1 MSEDRKLAHIEL
13 IESISPIEG
22 ADKIEMC
29 QVLGWQCVIA
39 KKDNFK
45 IGDKV
50 CYIEVDS
57 ILPEKPEYEFL
68 RDRKFRVKTIK
79 LRGCV
84 SQGLVIPL
92 PKDWTVKRDDRCIIG
107 SDVTEEL
114 GITKY
119 LSPSEREEI
128 SQTERKLTNEKNK
141 LKKFMMRYSWF
152 RKLFLS
158 RKQKEGFPYWVS
170 KTDEERIQNIP
181 QVLKQFADKEVYV
194 TEKIDYQ
201 SVTFT
206 GKMIPN
212 TTPIIGKLL
221 PKKFKFI
228 VCSRNLTN
236 NDKNS
241 LYWKIAKKYNI
252 EQILKEN
259 PTLTIQGEQ
268 GDTNIQGNKYGIKE
282 PQMWVFNI
290 IDHEKNYHYNWRE
303 LQSFCLKY
311 SLQTVPIL
319 EYYDSIKVKD
329 IRNMTY
335 YPKLSRLG
343 STVQELVEF
352 SKGKSVLA
360 DIPREGIV
368 VRCIEN
374 GQKLLS
380 FKTISPDFLL
390 KYD

>member
-1 MSEDRKLAHIEL
+1 MERKLAHIEI
-13 IESISPIEG
+13 IEDIKPIEG
-22 ADKIEMC
+22 ADKIEVC
-29 QVLGWQCVIA
+29 KVLGWECVIA

-45 IGDKV
+45 VGQKV

-79 LRGCV
+79 LKGQV
-84 SQGLVIPL
+84 SQGLVIPISNL
-92 PKDWTVKRDDRCIIG
+92 KNEHPTVMLEIG
-107 SDVTEEL
+107 RDVTDLL

-128 SQTERKLTNEKNK
+128 TQQERKLANEKNK
-141 LKKFMMRYSWF
+141 LKKFMMRYSWY
-152 RKLFLS
+152 RRLFLT

-181 QVLKQFADKEVYV
+181 QVLQQFANKEVYV

-206 GKMIPN
+206 GKMIPS
-212 TTPIIGKLL
+212 TIPIIGKFL
-221 PKKFKFI
+221 PKKFKFV
-228 VCSRNLTN
+228 VCSRNLTT

-241 LYWKIAKKYNI
+241 LYWKIAKKYNL
-252 EQILKEN
+252 EQILREN

-268 GDTNIQGNKYGIKE
+268 GDTKVQGNKYGIAE
-282 PQMWVFNI
+282 PTMWVFNI
-290 IDHEKNYHYNWRE
+290 IDHEKNYHYDYTE
-303 LQSFCLKY
+303 MAVFCYKYNLTPVPLK
-311 SLQTVPIL
+311 LPNPGKMIG
-319 EYYDSIKVKD
+319 EKI
-329 IRNMTY
+329 
-335 YPKLSRLG
+335 KLSELG

-352 SKGKSVLA
+352 SKGKSVINPNA
-360 DIPREGIV
+360 EREGIV
-368 VRCIEN
+368 VRCVEN
-374 GQKLLS
+374 GKKLLS
-380 FKTISPDFLL
+380 FKVINPDFLL